1 MYKIFFEISVS
12 SSDFS
17 SDLQAPK
24 PTIRCPTSQPGPE
37 PEHWATGSSP
47 SFGCRTFRST
57 VLIDP
62 LSIVEHI
69 GIIFKQRARIK
80 GQRKCARTLSPS
92 VQEDAN
98 PNVRVGVQGKLA
110 KMTRRPA
117 LVAQGQAIQAQGPP
131 S

>member
-1 MYKIFFEISVS
+1 MIWENYLGLKLANSFIF
-12 SSDFS
+12 SD
-17 SDLQAPK
+17 
-24 PTIRCPTSQPGPE
+24 
-37 PEHWATGSSP
+37 
-47 SFGCRTFRST
+47 
-57 VLIDP
+57 DP

-110 KMTRRPA
+110 KMTRRPP
-117 LVAQGQAIQAQGPP
+117 LVVQGQAIQAQGPP